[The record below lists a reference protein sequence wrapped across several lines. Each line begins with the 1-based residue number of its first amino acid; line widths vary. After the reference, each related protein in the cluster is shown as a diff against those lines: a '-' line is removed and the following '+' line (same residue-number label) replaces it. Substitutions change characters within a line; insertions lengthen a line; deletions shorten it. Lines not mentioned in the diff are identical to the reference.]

1 LYFTSLERNEK
12 FVFSGY
18 ASNNAGAGHGGE
30 GGGISDST
38 SGGSAYDSYLK
49 PSSPGSGGVTTY
61 GGGVLHIQVKSL
73 IHGGEIKAKYVNIV
87 VSDKIVVFIQKPNLQ
102 V

>member
-38 SGGSAYDSYLK
+38 SGGSAYDSKTTILSLTTIFTYFALI
-49 PSSPGSGGVTTY
+49 SPLCMNDVTCICSTPPP
-61 GGGVLHIQVKSL
+61 
-73 IHGGEIKAKYVNIV
+73 YVV
-87 VSDKIVVFIQKPNLQ
+87 TPPDPGDDGFRYES
-102 V
+102 

>member
-1 LYFTSLERNEK
+1 MYFTSLERNEK

-30 GGGISDST
+30 GGGIS
-38 SGGSAYDSYLK
+38 GGSAYDSYLK
-49 PSSPGSGGVTTY
+49 PSSPGSGGATTY
-61 GGGVLHIQVKSL
+61 GGGVLHIQVTSF
-73 IHGGEIKAKYVNIV
+73 IHSGEIKAKYVKII